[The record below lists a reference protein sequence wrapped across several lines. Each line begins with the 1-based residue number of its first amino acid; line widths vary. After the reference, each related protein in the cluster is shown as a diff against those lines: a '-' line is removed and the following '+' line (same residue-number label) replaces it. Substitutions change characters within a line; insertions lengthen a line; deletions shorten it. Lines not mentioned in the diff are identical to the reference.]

1 MVIQNCLSLYG
12 SWDWLQPPC
21 DPYIYIHT
29 LHYIFY
35 ILIFF
40 LPFLQIEDLKAQL
53 KSCHKQL
60 LDSNKHK
67 QELEIQLRM
76 ALERE
81 QDDRSGYISPV
92 SCPFILLLWEVLL

>member
-1 MVIQNCLSLYG
+1 MAAGIG
-12 SWDWLQPPC
+12 SSPPVTLNLISRRGWI
-21 DPYIYIHT
+21 DGYRYV

-40 LPFLQIEDLKAQL
+40 LPLLQIEDLKAQL

-67 QELEIQLRM
+67 QELELQLRM
-76 ALERE
+76 ALERD

>member
-12 SWDWLQPPC
+12 SWDWLQPP
-21 DPYIYIHT
+21 
-29 LHYIFY
+29 YIFY